1 MDSHFPLNV
10 KIKLESNFSLN
21 CTFLNSFENKLFLI
35 AIKPQNN
42 FVFCVLKLL
51 PYVKSRSGYRRCSV
65 KKVFLVF
72 QSFFFN
78 KVAGAAC
85 NFKRDPV
92 RGVCSEFCEIFKK
105 TFFFHRT
112 PPVAAYAFRYGTKKK
127 KVSEKKTMHN
137 TSCQTNG
144 VLSEQRFVHHS

>member
-35 AIKPQNN
+35 TIKPQNN

-92 RGVCSEFCEIFKK
+92 RGVCSEFCEIFKN
-105 TFFFHRT
+105 TFFFIEPLRW
-112 PPVAAYAFRYGTKKK
+112 PLMLFDMEPKKK
-127 KVSEKKTMHN
+127 KSAKKKLCTILHVKPMA
-137 TSCQTNG
+137 
-144 VLSEQRFVHHS
+144 F

>member
-105 TFFFHRT
+105 TFFFIEPLRW
-112 PPVAAYAFRYGTKKK
+112 PLMLFDMEPKKK
-127 KVSEKKTMHN
+127 KSAKKKLCTILHVKPMA
-137 TSCQTNG
+137 
-144 VLSEQRFVHHS
+144 F